1 MFALPACF
9 LLHYAAACAAFFVG
23 MSCKRMRS
31 GVETSAAVFRNDR
44 SGFQKRPQ
52 SFWKTSAVVFGKE
65 GLRFAKGKLYI
76 LTENAL
82 QRLMDKGIAHD
93 FAIPFA
99 FSTIA
104 KFS

>member
-1 MFALPACF
+1 MPFISEKEDLRFRKRKPSFAKTTA
-9 LLHYAAACAAFFVG
+9 V
-23 MSCKRMRS
+23 
-31 GVETSAAVFRNDR
+31 VFRNHCGR
-44 SGFQKRPQ
+44 
-52 SFWKTSAVVFGKE
+52 FG
-65 GLRFAKGKLYI
+65 KGKLYI